1 MSHLK
6 DLKMI
11 KTKADLKQYLEE
23 DRKNYPAL
31 LNFADRLRSALFST
45 PIGIMI
51 PQYKYLYYLRKA
63 EFAIN
68 SKSKFKK
75 ILYLYFLRKMSY
87 KTGFQI
93 PPNVLGPGV
102 TLFHFGMIVINGKV
116 RIGRNAK
123 FQPNVVI
130 GKKTPNGGVPIIG
143 DNFYVCAGARIYGD
157 ITIGNNV
164 RIGPNCCLY
173 KSVPD
178 NCVVVG
184 NPAVIVKKDGEKC
197 RINL

>member
-1 MSHLK
+1 MLT
-6 DLKMI
+6 DLKYY
-11 KTKADLKQYLEE
+11 LKE
-23 DRKNYPAL
+23 DFKNSPL
-31 LNFADRLRSALFST
+31 IDFLPRVRNILFST
-45 PIGIMI
+45 PINIQI
-51 PQYKYLYYLRKA
+51 IQYKYLYYLRKA
-63 EFAIN
+63 EYAIN
-68 SKSKFKK
+68 TKSTFKK
-75 ILYLYFLRKMSY
+75 LVYLYHLRQLSY

-93 PPNVLGPGV
+93 PPNTLGPGV
-102 TLFHFGMIVINGKV
+102 TLFHFGMIIINSKV
-116 RIGRNAK
+116 RIGKNAK

-130 GKKTPNGGVPIIG
+130 GKKTPNGGTPIIG
-143 DNFYVCAGARIYGD
+143 DNFYACAGARIYGD

>member
-1 MSHLK
+1 
-6 DLKMI
+6 MI
-11 KTKADLKQYLEE
+11 KTKSDLKYYLKE
-23 DRKNYPAL
+23 DFKNSPL
-31 LNFADRLRSALFST
+31 IDFLPRVKNILFST
-45 PIGIMI
+45 PINIQI
-51 PQYKYLYYLRKA
+51 IQYKYLYYLRKA
-63 EFAIN
+63 EYAIN
-68 SKSKFKK
+68 TKSTFKK
-75 ILYLYFLRKMSY
+75 LIYLYHLRQLSY

-93 PPNVLGPGV
+93 PPNTLGPGV
-102 TLFHFGMIVINGKV
+102 TLFHFGMIIINSKV
-116 RIGRNAK
+116 RIGKNAK

-130 GKKTPNGGVPIIG
+130 GKKTPNGGTSIIG
-143 DNFYVCAGARIYGD
+143 DNFYACAGARIYGD

>member
-1 MSHLK
+1 
-6 DLKMI
+6 MI
-11 KTKADLKQYLEE
+11 KTKSDLKYYLKE
-23 DRKNYPAL
+23 DFKNSPL
-31 LNFADRLRSALFST
+31 IDFLPRVKNILFST
-45 PIGIMI
+45 PINIQI
-51 PQYKYLYYLRKA
+51 IQYKYLYYLRKA
-63 EFAIN
+63 EYAIN
-68 SKSKFKK
+68 TKSTFKK
-75 ILYLYFLRKMSY
+75 LIYLYHLRQLSY

-130 GKKTPNGGVPIIG
+130 GKKTPNGGVPTIG

-157 ITIGNNV
+157 ITIGDNV

>member
-1 MSHLK
+1 M
-6 DLKMI
+6 
-11 KTKADLKQYLEE
+11 YL
-23 DRKNYPAL
+23 
-31 LNFADRLRSALFST
+31 
-45 PIGIMI
+45 
-51 PQYKYLYYLRKA
+51 
-63 EFAIN
+63 
-68 SKSKFKK
+68 
-75 ILYLYFLRKMSY
+75 LRKMCY

-102 TLFHFGMIVINGKV
+102 TLFHFGMIVINGRV

-130 GKKTPNGGVPIIG
+130 GKKTPDGGVPTIG
-143 DNFYVCAGARIYGD
+143 DNFYACAGARIYGD
-157 ITIGNNV
+157 ITIGDNV

-184 NPAVIVKKDGEKC
+184 NPAVIVKKDGENVESAYKKQEC
-197 RINL
+197 FPV